1 MAHFGPH
8 SRRILEA
15 EWAAARGEIEGWH
28 IESADL
34 VRADLAG
41 GRWRDA
47 QITDSVVNDAV
58 LAGSTFEECELF
70 RSDLNRSDFSGS
82 RVEATTID
90 SCVMNRTD
98 LSKLWC
104 VRSTI
109 RRTVMNRPV
118 CTGQRLDACLLED
131 LEVSKGTWDGS
142 VWHRSRLSFRRPGG
156 IDGFRNGSFAGA
168 LFIRCTVQGSAF
180 VDTDLSGAVFIE
192 CTFDGQEWEY
202 VDTAAALFVQCT
214 GAPRRSGAIVPRTPG
229 ERDLM
234 SLLES
239 VRLEETI
246 HA

>member
-8 SRRILEA
+8 SRRILDA
-15 EWAAARGEIEGWH
+15 EWAASRGEIEGWH

-58 LAGSTFEECELF
+58 LAGSTFEGCELF
-70 RSDLNRSDFSGS
+70 RSDLNRTDFSGS

-109 RRTVMNRPV
+109 RRTVMNRTR
-118 CTGQRLDACLLED
+118 CGGQRLDACLVED
-131 LEVSKGTWDGS
+131 VESSKGAWDGS

-156 IDGFRNGSFAGA
+156 VDGFREGSFARA
-168 LFIRCTVQGSAF
+168 LFIRCTIQGTAF
-180 VDTDLSGAVFIE
+180 VDTDLTGAVFIE
-192 CTFDGQEWEY
+192 CTFDGQEWDY
-202 VDTAAALFVQCT
+202 VDTAEALFVQCT
-214 GAPRRSGAIVPRTPG
+214 GAPRRSAAVPRGTLG
-229 ERDLM
+229 ERDLV
-234 SLLES
+234 SLLATI
-239 VRLEETI
+239 RREETI